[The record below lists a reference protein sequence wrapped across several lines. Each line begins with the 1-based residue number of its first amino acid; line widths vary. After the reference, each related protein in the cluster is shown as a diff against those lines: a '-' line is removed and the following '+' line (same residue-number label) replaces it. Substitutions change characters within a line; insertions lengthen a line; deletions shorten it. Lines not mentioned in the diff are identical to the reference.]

1 VIGYY
6 PTFTGETPAAFTDAV
21 RLNLQGRG
29 FTTGTGAGTT
39 TGGTT
44 PGTGGGT
51 PWTDATTLG
60 GYTAAQLRDRATHT
74 GPFYCQWY
82 FPNELSGV
90 VWRGSV
96 NGSLWR
102 LKANDEV
109 PAERTLDLE
118 QYAGAVAG
126 DVLLASGS
134 AGVVLCRRGVNH
146 AYFQASC
153 VFVVFGSGRLL
164 RWRSIR
170 SHRRYAA
177 RRVCAGYRGECG
189 RYAGRE
195 RGGQRGGQRRRHA
208 CRIYLCDQHRN
219 ERIRRRRYGS
229 PGRSDSVAHSY
240 ELRAP

>member
-1 VIGYY
+1 MIGYY

-29 FTTGTGAGTT
+29 FTAGTAAATTAGTG

-44 PGTGGGT
+44 PGTGTGT
-51 PWTDATTLG
+51 VTDAVTVG
-60 GYTAAQLRDRATHT
+60 GYTPAQLRDRATHT

-126 DVLLASGS
+126 DVVLASGS
-134 AGVVLCRRGVNH
+134 AGVVLWGRDTEQAYRVSVND
-146 AYFQASC
+146 ADPAAPVFDTRPVTLAQARLDD
-153 VFVVFGSGRLL
+153 FVFGANGFGPVVRGRTTGAKYLL
-164 RWRSIR
+164 
-170 SHRRYAA
+170 
-177 RRVCAGYRGECG
+177 CLMDAGGWEELKLELGEW
-189 RYAGRE
+189 
-195 RGGQRGGQRRRHA
+195 
-208 CRIYLCDQHRN
+208 
-219 ERIRRRRYGS
+219 
-229 PGRSDSVAHSY
+229 
-240 ELRAP
+240 

>member
-29 FTTGTGAGTT
+29 FTTGTGAANT
-39 TGGTT
+39 TGTATGGATS
-44 PGTGGGT
+44 GTGT
-51 PWTDATTLG
+51 VTDATTVG
-60 GYTAAQLRDRATHT
+60 GLTADQIINRAQQT

-118 QYAGAVAG
+118 QYAAAAAG
-126 DVLLASGS
+126 DVLLASGL
-134 AGVVLCRRGVNH
+134 AGVVLYGRDTDQAYRVSVND
-146 AYFQASC
+146 ADPSAPVFDTRPVTLAQAR
-153 VFVVFGSGRLL
+153 VDDFVFGASGFGPVVRGRTTGAKYLL
-164 RWRSIR
+164 CL
-170 SHRRYAA
+170 
-177 RRVCAGYRGECG
+177 VDAGGWEELKLELGEW
-189 RYAGRE
+189 
-195 RGGQRGGQRRRHA
+195 
-208 CRIYLCDQHRN
+208 
-219 ERIRRRRYGS
+219 
-229 PGRSDSVAHSY
+229 
-240 ELRAP
+240 